1 MNEITITLTASQ
13 ISQLLKS
20 ANYSLNV
27 YQRQVREYG
36 NPRAKA
42 AAAELLEIRS
52 KLDLAIMDDDE
63 GEEY

>member
-1 MNEITITLTASQ
+1 MKDITITLTPSQ

-20 ANYSLNV
+20 VGYSLNV
-27 YQRQVREYG
+27 YQRQAREYG